1 MSGMVLDTHAVV
13 WHLLDSPRLSPKVLS
28 LVEQAV
34 RDGDPLYVSTISL
47 LETVYLVEKRR
58 LPEEALDRLI
68 QTLSRPD
75 SDIVSVSFSM
85 AIALA
90 ARQIPREQ
98 VPDMPDRIV
107 AATALHLGVPLIT
120 RDSTIQKAG
129 IETIW

>member
-1 MSGMVLDTHAVV
+1 MVLDTHAVV

>member
-90 ARQIPREQ
+90 ARQITREQ

-107 AATALHLGVPLIT
+107 AATALYLGVPLIT
-120 RDSTIQKAG
+120 RDGTIQKAG